1 LVTKPLYMYKNPIS
15 ILSRILFAVVM
26 LAFAISHFMNTSAM
40 TGMIPSY
47 LPQPVIWVYLSGTA
61 LTLAGVAFILNKKIK
76 LAAYLLGLL
85 LFIYVF
91 VIHVP
96 HLLGGDQCAIP
107 MVLKDAALAA
117 AAFFIGSVTNE

>member
-1 LVTKPLYMYKNPIS
+1 MYKNPIS

-47 LPQPVIWVYLSGTA
+47 LPQHVVWVYLSGTA
-61 LTLAGVAFILNKKIK
+61 LTLAAVAFILNKKVK

-96 HLLGGDQCAIP
+96 HLLCGDQSAMP
-107 MVLKDAALAA
+107 MVLKDTALAA